1 MKKIKQL
8 IVAAAL
14 IFGGFSALT
23 VGQPVFAANAI
34 GDACAADPSATICSS
49 ANQSQQVQ
57 PFLKTLINTLL
68 FIVGILSVIV
78 IIVGGIM
85 YVISAGDSSKV
96 TRAKNMIIY
105 ALVGL
110 VIAFLA
116 YAIVNFV
123 LKSLT

>member
-1 MKKIKQL
+1 MKKIKQF

-14 IFGGFSALT
+14 VFGVGT
-23 VGQPVFAANAI
+23 VAVAQPTFAINAI
-34 GDACAADPSATICSS
+34 EGACGSVSGNAVCDHKGDD
-49 ANQSQQVQ
+49 VQ

-68 FIVGILSVIV
+68 FIIGILAVIV
-78 IIVGGIM
+78 IIIGGIM
-85 YVISAGDSSKV
+85 YTLSAGDSSKV

-123 LKSLT
+123 LKQLS